1 MPSADKNAK
10 PAHAKRLEGGRG
22 RPKAETSQLKRSRL
36 SLPKNRG
43 ANVRLLSLAILAMR
57 VIAANAAPVS
67 GDFTI
72 PDFRYH
78 TGEVAELRQHYT
90 TLGNPKNPAVLVLH
104 GTNGT
109 GSGMLNANFGDALFG
124 PGQGL
129 DAARYFIVLPDCIGA
144 GKSSKPSDG
153 LRQKFPHYNYD
164 DMVAAQLRLLEHL
177 GVKHLR
183 LVTGNSMG
191 GMLTWVWA
199 TTHPDFMDAAV
210 PLASQPTA
218 MASRNWMMRRLVIET
233 IKADPQFHN
242 GDYTAQ
248 PPSMKY
254 AGAFFSVGTSGGNMG
269 WQARAGTHAA
279 ADKAI
284 DDMLAAPESGDAN
297 DIIYQFDA
305 ARDYDPA
312 PKLDNVTAWVLAI
325 NSADDER
332 NPPEV
337 RTTEEGVARLKH
349 GTTYLIPASAQTRGH
364 GTTGNAALWRDQLA
378 KWLPSVPRR

>member
-1 MPSADKNAK
+1 M
-10 PAHAKRLEGGRG
+10 
-22 RPKAETSQLKRSRL
+22 
-36 SLPKNRG
+36 
-43 ANVRLLSLAILAMR
+43 RLLSFAILALTAMS
-57 VIAANAAPVS
+57 ASAAPVS

-72 PDFRYH
+72 KDFRYH

-90 TLGNPKNPAVLVLH
+90 TLGDAKNPAVLVQH

-109 GSGMLNANFGDALFG
+109 GAGMLNAAFGDALFG
-124 PGQGL
+124 PGQPL
-129 DAARYFIVLPDCIGA
+129 DAAKYFIVLPDTIGA

-153 LRQKFPHYNYD
+153 LRQKFPRYNYD
-164 DMVAAQLRLLEHL
+164 DMVAAQVRLLTEHL

-199 TTHPDFMDAAV
+199 TAHPGFMDAAL
-210 PLASQPTA
+210 PLASQPAA

-233 IKADPQFHN
+233 IKADPAFHN
-242 GDYTAQ
+242 GDYTAP

-254 AGAFFSVGTSGGNMG
+254 ASAFFGVGTSGGTLG

-284 DDMLAAPESGDAN
+284 DDLLAAPETADAN
-297 DIIYQFDA
+297 DVIYQFDA

-312 PKLDNVTAWVLAI
+312 PKLDGVTAWVLAI

-332 NPPEV
+332 NPPET
-337 RTTEEGVARLKH
+337 RTTEQGVARLKH
-349 GTTYLIPASAQTRGH
+349 GSYYLVPASAQTRGH

-378 KWLPSVPRR
+378 AWLSTVPKR